1 MRILLVTDWTAEVGG
16 IETYLGLVATGLRA
30 AGDDVALLTS
40 SAGPGDHAE
49 YRAFG
54 TERRAAQAFLQIAN
68 PLAARDVRRAVADF
82 RPDAVYV
89 SMFEI
94 LLSPAIFAALRH
106 VRTVVNLAYYK
117 PVCPTGHKLLPDGS
131 ICEVRAGV
139 PCLRN
144 RCVSPPRWLRE
155 QPRYAL
161 IHAAIESADAVLT
174 CSRFMRSELARAGID
189 AEFVSW
195 PIDPPSGDF
204 SRAPAPEP
212 LFLFTGRLSA
222 EKGVDVLLRA
232 FGLLHARGPAARLR
246 IVGDGPERPRLEELS
261 TSLGL
266 DAAVEFVGRIPRE
279 EIEPELAAAWA
290 LVAPSTWAEP
300 LGLTAL
306 EAIVHG
312 VPVVA
317 SATGGLAE
325 TLEPGVSGLLFPN
338 DDPEALAD
346 RLAEVASGRV
356 FADRRVPPDRVAS
369 KLAEHDLDLHARRL
383 RELFRVPLIRST

>member
-1 MRILLVTDWTAEVGG
+1 MRILLITDWTAEEGG
-16 IETYLGLVATGLRA
+16 VETYLELLAAGLRA
-30 AGDDVALLTS
+30 AGDEVALLTS
-40 SAGPGDHAE
+40 SAGPADHAD

-94 LLSPAIFAALRH
+94 LLSPAIFAPLRG
-106 VRTVVNLAYYK
+106 VRTVLNLAYYK

-131 ICEVRAGV
+131 RCQVRAGV
-139 PCLRN
+139 ACLRN
-144 RCVSPPRWLRE
+144 RCLSPPRWLRE

-161 IHAAIESADAVLT
+161 IRAAIESAGAVVT
-174 CSRFMRSELARAGID
+174 CSRFMRSELARAGV
-189 AEFVSW
+189 AAGWLPW
-195 PIDPPSGDF
+195 PIEPPSRDF
-204 SRAPAPEP
+204 ARAPAAEP
-212 LFLFTGRLSA
+212 LFLFTGRLSP

-232 FGLLHARGPAARLR
+232 LGRLRDRGTAASLR
-246 IVGDGPERPRLEELS
+246 IVGDGPERPRLEALAG
-261 TSLGL
+261 SLGL
-266 DAAVEFVGRIPRE
+266 DRAVEFVGRVPSSEVER
-279 EIEPELAAAWA
+279 ELAPAWA

-306 EAIVHG
+306 EAVVRG

-325 TLEPGVSGLLFPN
+325 TVRPGVNGLLFAN
-338 DDPEALAD
+338 GDVEGLAE
-346 RLAEVASGRV
+346 RLAEVASGSA
-356 FADRRVPPDRVAS
+356 FPGHEVPPDSAAAT
-369 KLAEHDLDLHARRL
+369 LAEHDLDLHASRL
-383 RELFRVPLIRST
+383 RELMRSAG